1 MSFMHH
7 VEVNSLAGRSCCVCV
22 DGQPDI
28 PHIEEHVS
36 KVECV
41 GLQTQQKLLDI
52 KAAAAAVGIHNLS
65 VVHNSITTGERT
77 SLHVAIFS
85 SRGLHCRE
93 AALLGSTPC

>member
-1 MSFMHH
+1 MGG
-7 VEVNSLAGRSCCVCV
+7 L
-22 DGQPDI
+22 QPDI

-65 VVHNSITTGERT
+65 VVHNSVTTGVMIKTAE
-77 SLHVAIFS
+77 SLQNHASVPASMHDPLDGFTQCTWRLRPS
-85 SRGLHCRE
+85 CSVGCM
-93 AALLGSTPC
+93 